1 MHKEEKNGLLARFAF
16 ILQKRAWEKRLKC
29 PENFSL
35 GLFLP
40 LPLASGITL
49 QRLLIPSQPQQ
60 GRSERCRSQASKCS
74 SGLEAACV
82 KKEKA
87 SAVDVCCA
95 KDFKRWCVKCWKCW
109 AGLALNGYTLPGGYA
124 EPLDWWLA
132 APSGSRGAL
141 CCLGCCQQPPPRVT
155 CIRASLLPAGTYL
168 QTHLFR
174 AWS

>member
-60 GRSERCRSQASKCS
+60 GRSEQCHSQASKCS
-74 SGLEAACV
+74 SGLEASCV
-82 KKEKA
+82 KRKLQLLMCA
-87 SAVDVCCA
+87 VQRILSAGV
-95 KDFKRWCVKCWKCW
+95 
-109 AGLALNGYTLPGGYA
+109 
-124 EPLDWWLA
+124 
-132 APSGSRGAL
+132 
-141 CCLGCCQQPPPRVT
+141 
-155 CIRASLLPAGTYL
+155 
-168 QTHLFR
+168 
-174 AWS
+174 

>member
-1 MHKEEKNGLLARFAF
+1 MGSALRLLLLTAGRGSPRESNLVQRPKLLLLCSWVTCYQPLFPFLSLKASMESESHACECTRRKKNGLLARFAF
-16 ILQKRAWEKRLKC
+16 VLQKRAWEKRLKC

-60 GRSERCRSQASKCS
+60 GRSERCRSQASKRS

-95 KDFKRWCVKCWKCW
+95 KDFKRWCVKCWKC
-109 AGLALNGYTLPGGYA
+109 
-124 EPLDWWLA
+124 
-132 APSGSRGAL
+132 
-141 CCLGCCQQPPPRVT
+141 
-155 CIRASLLPAGTYL
+155 
-168 QTHLFR
+168 
-174 AWS
+174 